1 MWREIQIPRPKGRGF
16 YPGILMNVRDSV
28 ECDDSALQAA
38 GLGEGDRTGK
48 ANNYGHKASDL
59 RNIEQ

>member
-1 MWREIQIPRPKGRGF
+1 
-16 YPGILMNVRDSV
+16 MNVRDSV